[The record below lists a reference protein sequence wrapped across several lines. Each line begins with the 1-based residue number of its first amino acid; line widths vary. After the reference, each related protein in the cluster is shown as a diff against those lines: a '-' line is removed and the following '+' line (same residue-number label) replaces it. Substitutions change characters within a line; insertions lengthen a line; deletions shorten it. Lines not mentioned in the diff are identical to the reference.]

1 MKRLVFYIKKISAL
15 THQLK
20 KFNSPFHKRRSRNRF
35 VDITTNEY
43 QLEWFELAHPRIARS
58 IVSIRFVQTRH
69 SPIIHRAIEFTA
81 NFHGGNLT
89 QQPFCLDFSVSA
101 ACHEFRLSNYE
112 DEPSASSSCLTLLSL
127 SLSSKWVST
136 WGFRCL
142 ETLLP
147 VRLQGAAS
155 HRYVP
160 TLPSTHC
167 FTSWLCV
174 QSRVSLYNPFASPML
189 TTLKTVG
196 KWNGTTRGYNELKRF
211 VEYFANE
218 SLLFLLFFFF

>member
-43 QLEWFELAHPRIARS
+43 QLESEWFELAHPRIARS

-69 SPIIHRAIEFTA
+69 SPIIHRAIELTA

-127 SLSSKWVST
+127 SLVKVSFDLGIPLPRNVAACSSSRSCESPICT
-136 WGFRCL
+136 YLTLHTLFHELAMRAIPCL
-142 ETLLP
+142 
-147 VRLQGAAS
+147 
-155 HRYVP
+155 
-160 TLPSTHC
+160 
-167 FTSWLCV
+167 
-174 QSRVSLYNPFASPML
+174 
-189 TTLKTVG
+189 
-196 KWNGTTRGYNELKRF
+196 F
-211 VEYFANE
+211 V
-218 SLLFLLFFFF
+218 

>member
-1 MKRLVFYIKKISAL
+1 MIRTCSSSHRKIHRLDTFRPNSSLANYPQSNR
-15 THQLK
+15 TYRQL
-20 KFNSPFHKRRSRNRF
+20 SRRQPHSTTLLPRF
-35 VDITTNEY
+35 FRIRRV
-43 QLEWFELAHPRIARS
+43 PRIPLVKLR
-58 IVSIRFVQTRH
+58 R
-69 SPIIHRAIEFTA
+69 RAERKFLVP
-81 NFHGGNLT
+81 N
-89 QQPFCLDFSVSA
+89 S
-101 ACHEFRLSNYE
+101 
-112 DEPSASSSCLTLLSL
+112 SL

-218 SLLFLLFFFF
+218 SLLFLLFFFFLKIKQRSIYQLTCECYRKRLRTKINKKLAFVNERNNLG